1 MVTYFVFP
9 LGLHA
14 PEKEVSI
21 TFPFCSHQHSDHRML
36 EGLLKNH
43 ETKKECL
50 SKDMSV
56 ILLEQQEIVFPVS
69 AKNFQLDKL
78 VKISKSPI

>member
-1 MVTYFVFP
+1 
-9 LGLHA
+9 
-14 PEKEVSI
+14 
-21 TFPFCSHQHSDHRML
+21 ML

-56 ILLEQQEIVFPVS
+56 ILLEQQEIVFPVP